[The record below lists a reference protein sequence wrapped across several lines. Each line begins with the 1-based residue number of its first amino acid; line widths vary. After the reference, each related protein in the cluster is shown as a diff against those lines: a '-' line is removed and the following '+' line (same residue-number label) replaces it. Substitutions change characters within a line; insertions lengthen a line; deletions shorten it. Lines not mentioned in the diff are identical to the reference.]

1 MTAPRRGACRR
12 RPVAPPPESPW
23 AARAY
28 GPALGPAPPGAP
40 PRAGWGVGYEASV
53 YPTERH
59 EPPFLRSR
67 RAGLRAGAVT
77 RRPRLG
83 SCGGGAGWGCRTAVA
98 GRSWRTIFRFGA
110 LCRIFGGP
118 GRARRRGSGATVLDW
133 GRGAFCAPNRARQA
147 GSPGR
152 PPNNLRSGR
161 AGGSSPLGAVES
173 AGARALGHL
182 DARHRLDQEPEER
195 ARCADDGDEHERPP
209 DTRRRDEAER
219 T

>member
-59 EPPFLRSR
+59 EPPFLRSW

-77 RRPRLG
+77 RRPRPG

-98 GRSWRTIFRFGA
+98 GRSWRTIFRLA
-110 LCRIFGGP
+110 LFAEFR
-118 GRARRRGSGATVLDW
+118 RARARPPAGIRRNRAGLGA
-133 GRGAFCAPNRARQA
+133 GAFCAPNRARQA

-161 AGGSSPLGAVES
+161 AAPGGVSPRGRGIS
-173 AGARALGHL
+173 RSPGARASG
-182 DARHRLDQEPEER
+182 
-195 ARCADDGDEHERPP
+195 CAPSP
-209 DTRRRDEAER
+209 
-219 T
+219 